1 MLLLLYYKCISFSCL
16 SQTDI
21 YAHSAWNHSF
31 LVRLWFV
38 LPRHDNLI
46 SKKRT
51 GHCKTCIIL
60 GSGGHTTEMMQLVKG
75 LDLTRYTPRCYVIA
89 DNDRLSEEKA
99 IEYEQEMKKGTFF
112 ISKIPRA
119 RRVGQPIKT
128 VPWTMLYSLFKSS
141 QVFLNTLIPDLILC
155 NGPGSCL
162 PICILA
168 YIPRILGIKKI
179 DIIYIESF
187 ARVHSLSV
195 TGKLLYPFAD
205 QFLVQWPEL
214 VSRYPKA
221 IYQGVLV

>member
-1 MLLLLYYKCISFSCL
+1 
-16 SQTDI
+16 
-21 YAHSAWNHSF
+21 
-31 LVRLWFV
+31 
-38 LPRHDNLI
+38 
-46 SKKRT
+46 
-51 GHCKTCIIL
+51 
-60 GSGGHTTEMMQLVKG
+60 MMQLVKG

-99 IEYEQEMKKGTFF
+99 REYEQEMKKGTFF

-141 QVFLNTLIPDLILC
+141 QVFLGTLIPDLL
-155 NGPGSCL
+155 
-162 PICILA
+162 
-168 YIPRILGIKKI
+168 LGIKRI
-179 DIIYIESF
+179 DIIYVESF